1 MLFLVSDFSHI
12 VIQVKNIIKSILNTA
27 IPTSAKDLYI
37 RKIIVKIELNIIKFF
52 ILKTTLSI
60 KISLML
66 KNEYRIN
73 MIIRRKTEINPPLA

>member
-1 MLFLVSDFSHI
+1 M
-12 VIQVKNIIKSILNTA
+12 LNTA

>member
-1 MLFLVSDFSHI
+1 MH
-12 VIQVKNIIKSILNTA
+12 VKNKIKSMLNTA
-27 IPTSAKDLYI
+27 IPTSKRDLYM
-37 RKIIVKIELNIIKFF
+37 RKHIVKIELNVIKFF

-73 MIIRRKTEINPPLA
+73 MIRRRKTEINPPLA